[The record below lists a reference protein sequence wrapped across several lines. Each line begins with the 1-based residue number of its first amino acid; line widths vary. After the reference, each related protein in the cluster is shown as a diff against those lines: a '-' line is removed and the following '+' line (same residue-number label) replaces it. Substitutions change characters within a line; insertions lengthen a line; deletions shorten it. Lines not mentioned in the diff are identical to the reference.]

1 MKFVKIYGLQRT
13 GTNYLTA
20 MLKRNFSDVGI
31 LVNELGWK
39 HDSVSLNNVDWN
51 GSDWCSPHSNETE
64 QQAER
69 NVYLNTFNLEDL
81 KNSYDTDQIHYLFC
95 IKNPYSWYDS
105 VVVKK
110 DSHAYKNF
118 NMQQIIEF
126 WNRVNNDYYNFCQKN
141 NNCLIIK
148 YEDYYKIGYK
158 HVMQN
163 IQNKFNLISEKSD
176 EHIAQKTKF
185 LNLLYV
191 ALPSNHHDISLYPE
205 KFKYDYY
212 IEKKFLNSKTIEI
225 QKYVDQS
232 LMSKLNYNKMENL

>member
-51 GSDWCSPHSNETE
+51 GSDWCSPYSNETE

-126 WNRVNNDYYNFCQKN
+126 WNRVNNDYYNFP
-141 NNCLIIK
+141 
-148 YEDYYKIGYK
+148 
-158 HVMQN
+158 
-163 IQNKFNLISEKSD
+163 
-176 EHIAQKTKF
+176 T
-185 LNLLYV
+185 
-191 ALPSNHHDISLYPE
+191 LPQE
-205 KFKYDYY
+205 
-212 IEKKFLNSKTIEI
+212 
-225 QKYVDQS
+225 
-232 LMSKLNYNKMENL
+232 